1 MSNITSIMHIRK
13 FYFVVPDQ
21 NFKDFQ
27 KQKFEE
33 DNWKDQDQ
41 MSEVPSQMSGLEIF
55 EEIESLDE
63 NPMEGSKLSNN
74 IWNPQKD
81 LIEQYVI
88 SISIGVGL
96 DFKDLERMINSR
108 ETQQSEVREEIS
120 AGVD

>member
-13 FYFVVPDQ
+13 FYFVVLDQ

-41 MSEVPSQMSGLEIF
+41 MSEAPSQMFGLEIF

>member
-1 MSNITSIMHIRK
+1 
-13 FYFVVPDQ
+13 
-21 NFKDFQ
+21 
-27 KQKFEE
+27 
-33 DNWKDQDQ
+33 

-96 DFKDLERMINSR
+96 DFKDLERMINTR

>member
-21 NFKDFQ
+21 KFKDFQ

-41 MSEVPSQMSGLEIF
+41 MSELPSQMSGLEIF
-55 EEIESLDE
+55 EEIENLDE
-63 NPMEGSKLSNN
+63 NPIEGSKLSNN